1 VEGFFRRARTISDAR
16 PPAPPSE
23 RAARASCVVCAQPV
37 SSDQAID
44 RGRGIQHVVCE
55 PEVISDLDRRIEAAR
70 ALHRAFATLGA
81 MKPLSA
87 RVESEQRVV
96 GDVIT
101 PEAALEAL
109 ARLRTAVEL
118 ARFER
123 PAQRK
128 LCLTMLDGL
137 LARVSG
143 P

>member
-1 VEGFFRRARTISDAR
+1 VPLAR
-16 PPAPPSE
+16 PGT
-23 RAARASCVVCAQPV
+23 ASCAVCGQPV

-44 RGRGIQHVVCE
+44 RGRGIQHVICR
-55 PEVISDLDRRIEAAR
+55 PDVISDLDRRLEATR
-70 ALHRAFATLGA
+70 AVHRAFAALGA

-87 RVESEQRVV
+87 RIETEQRAVA
-96 GDVIT
+96 DVIT
-101 PEAALEAL
+101 PEGALEVL

-123 PAQRK
+123 PAQRT

-137 LARVSG
+137 VARVSA

>member
-1 VEGFFRRARTISDAR
+1 VEGFFRRARPISDAR
-16 PPAPPSE
+16 PPAPPT
-23 RAARASCVVCAQPV
+23 RAGKACCAVCGQPV

-44 RGRGIQHVVCE
+44 RGRGIQHVVCK
-55 PEVISDLDRRIEAAR
+55 PEVISDLERRLEAAR

-81 MKPLSA
+81 MKPLSG
-87 RVESEQRVV
+87 RIEDEQRVV

-101 PEAALEAL
+101 PEAALEVL

-123 PAQRK
+123 PAQRQ
-128 LCLTMLDGL
+128 LCLSMLDGL
-137 LARVSG
+137 VARVSG